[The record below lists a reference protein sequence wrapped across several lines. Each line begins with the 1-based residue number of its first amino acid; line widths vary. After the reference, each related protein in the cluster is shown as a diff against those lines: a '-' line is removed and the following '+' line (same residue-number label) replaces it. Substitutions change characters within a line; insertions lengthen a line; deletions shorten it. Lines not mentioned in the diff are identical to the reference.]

1 MIVYI
6 QWNVVSGYRYVN
18 TQILIIVHVTVGGYI
33 TELEEST
40 ADLQKVYDVVKSTNS
55 MAKGQGYIN

>member
-18 TQILIIVHVTVGGYI
+18 TWILIIVHVTVGGYI
-33 TELEEST
+33 IELEEST
-40 ADLQKVYDVVKSTNS
+40 TDL
-55 MAKGQGYIN
+55 